1 MSIKVLVV
9 DDEAA
14 IAEVLTLALEAASF
28 DTRTVFDGKAVLA
41 SLTDYQPD
49 VLLLDWMLPNISG
62 IELARQIKQHPDF
75 KQLPII
81 MLTAR
86 GEEESKIM
94 GLETGADDYVTKPFS
109 TRELISRI
117 KAVLRRGSPEL
128 LAGKLVHG
136 ELVLELASQRVKAGE
151 QELTLGP
158 TEYRLLEWFM
168 RNPDRVFSREQLL
181 DRVWGSQVY
190 VEDRTVDVH
199 ILRLR
204 KVLKTAQLDH
214 LIETVRGSGYRF
226 SAS

>member
-1 MSIKVLVV
+1 MSIKVLIV

-14 IAEVLTLALEAASF
+14 IAEVLTLALATAGFETHA
-28 DTRTVFDGKAVLA
+28 VFDGKEVLA

-62 IELARQIKQHPDF
+62 IELARKIKQHPDF
-75 KQLPII
+75 SQLPII

-86 GEEESKIM
+86 SEEESKIM

-136 ELVLELASQRVKAGE
+136 ELVLELTSQRVKVGE

-204 KVLKTAQLDH
+204 KVLKTVQLDH

-226 SAS
+226 AAS